1 MKRKGNSAQG
11 QNARAALEAVGVD
24 LGPLRSKE
32 SADSHPTLHV
42 PSPMAATETEA
53 AWLGHHLKPVLSS
66 AREEGE
72 RLLGTVDLL
81 AKRLFPARPGETLSL
96 FDTAPAR
103 RTEDEERALASLE
116 TARTGV
122 QGAWGNLVAA
132 LETAVEN
139 RQLAA
144 SVVTMLEDYYREAVA
159 GLQTLR
165 DDPSWRALWP
175 SDTGDEAGRG
185 GPEAASSPA
194 FPIQTSQE
202 MDVLLRSIC
211 DGHRGSF
218 WSSNTQAGMRVYERP
233 GLSHSV
239 RLALQDDEKRA
250 GLDINVLERLTLA
263 QDADAVFVILYVSRL
278 LAPPAPLPANL
289 RAGAWVSADDI
300 IEKIGWDPRS
310 SEERRQMRRR
320 VWDYLRFGARASVMG
335 RRSSKYRDP
344 RTGEEIDTFIDGPA
358 WAFMKEEKPIQPSLF
373 ADDDVPLRVELVMSR
388 EWTRFTSS
396 PLFAQYLPLG
406 EVLGAI
412 RPDKPSGAWA
422 RVLGLALASFWRRN
436 PRAALDGTLQ
446 PTRRELLDH
455 YPPKVAPPTEVLGGP
470 HPRRALEYWC
480 AALAILAEAGY
491 VEKSGEALRLAREM
505 REALPRYNWRDGW
518 LDERVSLRP
527 GPAMRDS
534 VQATANSQ
542 PLTPP
547 RSYKALPPAKKRG
560 RPRKAVT
567 PAQSGYDRK

>member
-1 MKRKGNSAQG
+1 MKRTGISGREKG
-11 QNARAALEAVGVD
+11 ARAALQGIGVA
-24 LGPLRSKE
+24 LGPLEPRE
-32 SADSHPTLHV
+32 GADSHATLHV
-42 PSPMAATETEA
+42 PSPMAATETEE
-53 AWLGHHLKPVLSS
+53 AWLRHHLKPVLGS
-66 AREEGE
+66 ARQEGE
-72 RLLGTVDLL
+72 RLLGTVELL
-81 AKRLFPARPGETLSL
+81 AKRLFPAPVVVGESLSL
-96 FDTAPAR
+96 FETLLPPR
-103 RTEDEERALASLE
+103 SEDEQRAFASLQTARSGVQSAWSNLIVALEGSIETGQMATSVRALLE
-116 TARTGV
+116 
-122 QGAWGNLVAA
+122 
-132 LETAVEN
+132 E
-139 RQLAA
+139 
-144 SVVTMLEDYYREAVA
+144 YYREAVI

-175 SDTGDEAGRG
+175 ADPPTEEGREGAEATI
-185 GPEAASSPA
+185 SPA

-218 WSSNTQAGMRVYERP
+218 WSSNVQAGMRVYERP

-239 RLALQDDEKRA
+239 RLSLQDDEMRA

-278 LAPPAPLPANL
+278 LAPPSPLPPNL

-335 RRSSKYRDP
+335 RRSGKYRDP
-344 RTGEEIDTFIDGPA
+344 QTGQEIDTFIDGPA

-373 ADDDVPLRVELVMSR
+373 ADDDVPVRVELVMSR

-436 PRAALDGTLQ
+436 PRAALDGSLQ

-455 YPPKVAPPTEVLGGP
+455 YPPKVSPPAEVLSGP
-470 HPRRALEYWC
+470 HPRRAVEYWC
-480 AALAILAEAGY
+480 AALAILSDAGY
-491 VEKSGEALRLAREM
+491 IEKSGEAVRLVREM
-505 REALPRYNWRDGW
+505 RDALPRYNWRDGW

-527 GPAMRDS
+527 GSAMRDS

-542 PLTPP
+542 PLPQP
-547 RSYKALPPAKKRG
+547 RSYKAFQAPKKRG
-560 RPRKAVT
+560 RPRKTIPHSV
-567 PAQSGYDRK
+567 PSE